1 MNAASVEPCFSDAV
15 KRQSCTHVVRLVCMQ
30 LVSCLNPHTESV
42 ISFPSSMSVS
52 CLAADET
59 IEVSQLNM
67 TSMYSMYS
75 MLMDSGWCVCVQTC
89 VL

>member
-1 MNAASVEPCFSDAV
+1 
-15 KRQSCTHVVRLVCMQ
+15 
-30 LVSCLNPHTESV
+30 
-42 ISFPSSMSVS
+42 MSVS